1 MRIETGLNGGEF
13 LGLQNVAMRVER
25 DMARVMKMIKRI
37 SFAGVLALAL
47 TAIAA
52 PPAAWDK
59 KAPEN
64 KADLLQ
70 IQQQVAKVL
79 VKVRA
84 ATVAVRAGGGSG
96 SGVIITADGLVL
108 TAGHVSGT
116 PGRKFEVILADG
128 RKFEGQALGN
138 SVATDSGMIRIL
150 KPKDLPVVSYALPS
164 MPETGTWVLAVGNP
178 GGWDDKRG
186 SVFRLGRII
195 STTRDTLRTDCKL
208 LGGDSGGP
216 LFDLN
221 GTVVGI
227 HSRISSRPDQNYH
240 VAMISFHDDWKPLAD
255 GKTIKPIDES
265 KRGYLGLIAA
275 DHPAG
280 ARVNHVV
287 EDSPAAKAGV
297 VVGDVIT
304 HINDKKI
311 FGGES
316 VRHILN
322 QMLPDETV
330 VLTIE
335 REGKSKAVTI
345 KLTKKPASD
354 LPKEEP
360 DAPLGPLNPKKG
372 PEKKNP
378 EPPKKDNP

>member
-1 MRIETGLNGGEF
+1 MVLRTASCLRLC
-13 LGLQNVAMRVER
+13 LGAALLVP
-25 DMARVMKMIKRI
+25 MAWA
-37 SFAGVLALAL
+37 AGA
-47 TAIAA
+47 
-52 PPAAWDK
+52 PAAWDK

-70 IQQQVAKVL
+70 IQQQVSKVL
-79 VKVRA
+79 TKVRA

-96 SGVIITADGLVL
+96 SGVIISDDGLVL

-116 PGRKFEVILADG
+116 PGRTFEVILADG
-128 RKFEGQALGN
+128 RKFEGKALGK
-138 SVATDSGMIRIL
+138 SDATDSGMIRIT
-150 KPKDLPVVSYALPS
+150 KPKDLPTVGYATPS
-164 MPETGTWVLAVGNP
+164 MPETGDWVLAVGNP
-178 GGWDDKRG
+178 GGWDEKRG

-221 GTVVGI
+221 GTVIGI
-227 HSRISSRPDQNYH
+227 HSRISSRPDQNFH
-240 VAMISFHDDWKPLAD
+240 VAMISFHDDWKALAD
-255 GKTIKPIDES
+255 GKSIKPIEES

-287 EDSPAAKAGV
+287 EDSPAAKAGAK
-297 VVGDVIT
+297 VGDVIT

-322 QMLPDETV
+322 QMAPDETV
-330 VLTIE
+330 VLRVE
-335 REGKSKAVTI
+335 REGKPQTLTI
-345 KLTKKPASD
+345 KLGKKPASD

-360 DAPLGPLNPKKG
+360 DEPGPPGPGKGPKK
-372 PEKKNP
+372 KFP
-378 EPPKKDNP
+378 EPPSKEKP